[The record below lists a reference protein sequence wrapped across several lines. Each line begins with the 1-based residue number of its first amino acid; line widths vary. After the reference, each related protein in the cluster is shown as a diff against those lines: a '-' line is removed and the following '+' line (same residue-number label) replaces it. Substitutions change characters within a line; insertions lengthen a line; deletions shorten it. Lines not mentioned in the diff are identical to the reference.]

1 LLSSSAAF
9 CRKRWLSGVR
19 RRFSEEASAR
29 PATAEVFAPGVGL
42 LRADVCLGDV
52 SAALGALGAT
62 LPTGAAEGAA
72 ATCSSSSGRFRS
84 LSAAAPA
91 RSGVSA
97 GVGAGARGAESAGEG
112 SCAPLAALLR
122 FLPG

>member
-29 PATAEVFAPGVGL
+29 PATAGVLAPGVGF

-52 SAALGALGAT
+52 SIALGAIGAT
-62 LPTGAAEGAA
+62 SPTGAAEGAA
-72 ATCSSSSGRFRS
+72 ATCSSGSGRFRS
-84 LSAAAPA
+84 LSAATPA

-97 GVGAGARGAESAGEG
+97 GVGAGARGAESAAEG
-112 SCAPLAALLR
+112 SRARLAVLLR